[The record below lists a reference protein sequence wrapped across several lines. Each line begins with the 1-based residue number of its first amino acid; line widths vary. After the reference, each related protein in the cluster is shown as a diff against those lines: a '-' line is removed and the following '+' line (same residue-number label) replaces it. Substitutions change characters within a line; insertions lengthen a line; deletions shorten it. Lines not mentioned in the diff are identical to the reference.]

1 VQDNIQTGAGYERR
15 ISDCRRVESLKCF
28 EGRSVNGASSR
39 WIAATPK
46 HRSFFCPPA
55 LLPSGSQ
62 RDVNC
67 AAAECR
73 NPAAGILI
81 EKGSAKWYKYF
92 SRSAADPSPKDPSG
106 QLFKTNESILNSY

>member
-1 VQDNIQTGAGYERR
+1 LREEASTARVAGGSPQRR
-15 ISDCRRVESLKCF
+15 SIDPS
-28 EGRSVNGASSR
+28 SV
-39 WIAATPK
+39 
-46 HRSFFCPPA
+46 

-73 NPAAGILI
+73 NQAAGILI